1 MSIRDR
7 TTGWYF
13 LDPLN

>member
-7 TTGWYF
+7 TAGWYF
-13 LDPLN
+13 LTH

>member
-13 LDPLN
+13 LDH

>member
-7 TTGWYF
+7 TAGWYF
-13 LDPLN
+13 LDH